1 MGEKSQTFGRML
13 PDRSEFKLIYL
24 SQLTKRADFWALLL
38 GFKVILEF

>member
-24 SQLTKRADFWALLL
+24 SQLTKRADFEPCYWDLKL
-38 GFKVILEF
+38 F